1 MDSATLILIPGPKLG
16 PSRLAEQQDGEPK
29 KRPQVSAAL
38 FASEHNQT
46 ISEEYQECKMW
57 ICASRK
63 RTVTRLTNQSKS
75 DISDHVSGH
84 AEKFEV

>member
-1 MDSATLILIPGPKLG
+1 MDTATMILIPGSKLG

-46 ISEEYQECKMW
+46 ISEEYQECEDVDLRQPKEN
-57 ICASRK
+57 SDK
-63 RTVTRLTNQSKS
+63 TDKS
-75 DISDHVSGH
+75 IQIRHFGSCIWPC
-84 AEKFEV
+84 

>member
-38 FASEHNQT
+38 FASEHNET
-46 ISEEYQECKMW
+46 ISEEYQECEDVDPRQPKEN
-57 ICASRK
+57 SDK
-63 RTVTRLTNQSKS
+63 TDKS
-75 DISDHVSGH
+75 IQIRHFGSCIWPC
-84 AEKFEV
+84 